1 MAGEPMKQSMTT
13 ILNVIDALTKF
24 YEYPVNFVEYVPASL
39 GVTVW
44 MVNYRLVESRLMNDG
59 NAELSDFV
67 AA

>member
-1 MAGEPMKQSMTT
+1 MKQSITT
-13 ILNVIDALTKF
+13 ILNVIDVLTKF

-39 GVTVW
+39 EVTVW

-59 NAELSDFV
+59 NAELSYFV